1 MSEAGVRIA
10 IHDERLRAHVVGCL
24 EFVGERIAD
33 ASSASSVVVTDDPG
47 RHAEGDATLIVVRSR
62 GARAPS
68 VAGNPVVAATIESPL
83 SQHVLMAALDAA
95 ARLVEQRAFDWPQPD
110 RRTVRFEALVGAS
123 APMRKLREL
132 MGKVADR
139 DVTVLITGEPGTGKE
154 LAARCL
160 HGASHRAQGPFVPVN
175 CSAIPAELIE
185 SELFGHEKGAF
196 SGAIASKP
204 GRLELADG
212 GTLLLDEIGELPM
225 STQVKLLRVLQER
238 CFERVGGCTTIR
250 ANVRVIAATQRDLEA
265 MVEHGAFRE
274 ELYYRLNVFP
284 LAVPALRER
293 REDLPALAQ
302 ALALEAEQRQGG
314 RVQFDERAMR
324 VLARYD
330 WPGNVREL
338 ANLVERLSIASV
350 GGLVHAEDLPAKM
363 QGEGDANSTAA
374 RRDGERPEA
383 GLLDPDRPPLLP
395 VNGIDLKDYMNRLER
410 SLIQQAL
417 DDTHSVVARAAD
429 RLHIRR
435 TTLVEKMRKHGL
447 QRSDAVDL

>member
-68 VAGNPVVAATIESPL
+68 IAGNPVVAATIESPL

-284 LAVPALRER
+284 LAIAPLRARRDDILPIAMQLLARRCPPGSRIPALSA
-293 REDLPALAQ
+293 DAAHLLLTYP
-302 ALALEAEQRQGG
+302 
-314 RVQFDERAMR
+314 
-324 VLARYD
+324 

-338 ANLVERLSIASV
+338 DNLLQRALILVTGPVIGPEHIQFELSGDSLGETMPSARREAPPTSHARQASLAQSLEEIERDLIRDALRAGSGSRRDAAERLGISART
-350 GGLVHAEDLPAKM
+350 LRYKLARLR
-363 QGEGDANSTAA
+363 AA
-374 RRDGERPEA
+374 GFD
-383 GLLDPDRPPLLP
+383 
-395 VNGIDLKDYMNRLER
+395 VNGEEP
-410 SLIQQAL
+410 A
-417 DDTHSVVARAAD
+417 
-429 RLHIRR
+429 
-435 TTLVEKMRKHGL
+435 
-447 QRSDAVDL
+447 